1 MSVCGAGAGD
11 GGEGPG
17 ASGGSFWETEEV
29 KLGHLQLCWVLDHE
43 LLVAYPEGGFPL
55 GSDKFIQTFDF
66 GLGASYR
73 LNWSFY
79 PQFICWRPDLSIS
92 KYT

>member
-1 MSVCGAGAGD
+1 MSLCAGQGLVMVVRVLEQMA
-11 GGEGPG
+11 
-17 ASGGSFWETEEV
+17 GSFWGTEEV

-43 LLVAYPEGGFPL
+43 LLVAYPEGHFPL

-73 LNWSFY
+73 LNWVLLPPIY
-79 PQFICWRPDLSIS
+79 MLEA
-92 KYT
+92 